1 MVWPQKL
8 PFCERT
14 RSDRW
19 LKRFGL
25 DKAKEV
31 QIKPTGFIPLEQVLA
46 IQSPGIET
54 CGINPSCLFIEA
66 GLIFS
71 A

>member
-14 RSDRW
+14 RSDQW

-25 DKAKEV
+25 DKVKEV
-31 QIKPTGFIPLEQVLA
+31 QIKPTGFIPLEQVLE
-46 IQSPGIET
+46 IQSPGKER
-54 CGINPSCLFIEA
+54 PVE
-66 GLIFS
+66 
-71 A
+71 